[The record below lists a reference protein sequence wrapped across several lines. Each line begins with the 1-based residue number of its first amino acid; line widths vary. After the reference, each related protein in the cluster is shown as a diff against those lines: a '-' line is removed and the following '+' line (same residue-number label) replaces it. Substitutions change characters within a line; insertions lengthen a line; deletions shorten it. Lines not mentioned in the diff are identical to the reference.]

1 MYPAESMEL
10 FRKLALTGL
19 IIFIKPGSAAQLAM
33 GCIIS
38 LFFTVMYAKL
48 VPYSDPDDDM
58 LQLLCNLVIFAN
70 FFFGLLLKM
79 EVGENDDTFTQI
91 VFVMQLVPLVLGCI
105 IVFYVSFFRY
115 WLLTRKLE
123 GLRRTSIIV
132 KHRELLEKVGVSVK
146 EWCNVKS
153 HGEKDVKSAVGEVQ
167 RNKLRG
173 RLDRAL
179 RSGRHEVCTQ
189 LKELR
194 DALGGH
200 EIVAVMLEQQRLPVR
215 EPTGGIWVDKT
226 YRDICENDVLGKPA
240 FARFVRDGVLP
251 DGKLERQYSSG
262 TRVQIN
268 AWQRD
273 SDSLGEAPPLERE
286 RLEDTLGECDTGGH
300 ALSVPPASAGE
311 C

>member
-1 MYPAESMEL
+1 MEL

-105 IVFYVSFFRY
+105 IIFYVSFFRY

-146 EWCNVKS
+146 EWRNVKS
-153 HGEKDVKSAVGEVQ
+153 HGEKDIKSAVGEVQ
-167 RNKLRG
+167 RNKLHG
-173 RLDRAL
+173 RLDKAL
-179 RSGRHEVCTQ
+179 RSGRQEVCTQ
-189 LKELR
+189 LKKLR
-194 DALGGH
+194 DEVGH

-215 EPTGGIWVDKT
+215 EPTGGTWVDKT
-226 YRDICENDVLGKPA
+226 YRNICEDDVLGKAA

-251 DGKLERQYSSG
+251 DDCDSRSGKLVRQYSGG
-262 TRVQIN
+262 TRGQIN

-300 ALSVPPASAGE
+300 ALVSVPPTSAGE